1 MKTLLIVAASIT
13 AFAAPALASAKTLS
27 TQDDVGKVVVSF
39 ADLNL
44 NNPAGQAELQARIH
58 RAAVVA
64 CGIQPDNRDMPAAG
78 LFNTCVQQSF
88 GAATAAV
95 PAASLVASNHAYPQG
110 SAEPGKLAVTVV
122 KIPAASSVT
131 ASRHND

>member
-13 AFAAPALASAKTLS
+13 AFAAPALASAKMLS
-27 TQDDVGKVVVSF
+27 TQDDVGQVVVSF

-95 PAASLVASNHAYPQG
+95 PASLVASNQAYPQG
-110 SAEPGKLAVTVV
+110 SAGPGKLAVIVV
-122 KIPAASSVT
+122 KIPAASSVIG
-131 ASRHND
+131 SRHND